1 MKQYLFVLIA
11 FSLMAG
17 TSCQTTIDIEK
28 EKEAIIAVIET
39 ERDAYY
45 EGDLDRM
52 EAAYY
57 HDPVCRKMT
66 MKVDTIYLA
75 VGWSEISA
83 KIRSSMTPEKVKD
96 REDVAAE
103 YLKYEI
109 NIYGNTALVY
119 HDVLYSGMWKGQFA
133 SAEEKRILHLQKID
147 GEWKINLMARNMLPL
162 KLE

>member
-1 MKQYLFVLIA
+1 MKKYLLAAITVCLVGCI
-11 FSLMAG
+11 
-17 TSCQTTIDIEK
+17 SCQQEIDIEK

-39 ERDAYY
+39 ERDAFY
-45 EGDLDRM
+45 EGDLDRL

-66 MKVDTIYLA
+66 MKVDTIYLS

-96 REDVAAE
+96 REDVTAE

-133 SAEEKRILHLQKID
+133 SAEEKRILHLQKIE